1 LLPSKRVFVNP
12 STLITLVLS
21 SVVSRAQTPASQP
34 SKSNSPDRVISQQSV
49 VVDAHLT
56 PEELEDGQINEVYQP
71 VYKNQEQHEY
81 QKAIEGYRSLVIPM
95 AEKAKFERPRKK
107 FLYLAYS
114 DIGACEMALGQ
125 FKDAE
130 AMYEKTFEY
139 LPTSP
144 GVEDS
149 ENAVMLRSVG
159 VARMR
164 QQRWKDAEEPM
175 QKAISLS
182 EEQIILAGKLKE
194 DYMRKAL
201 TDDYGESQSISL
213 NVLAIVYF
221 REQRYAESLE
231 LLERAYNQAIKFNA
245 SATVVKQIVE
255 NGKAISKVAGDAG
268 ASAAWS
274 QRPVPPN

>member
-1 LLPSKRVFVNP
+1 V
-12 STLITLVLS
+12 T
-21 SVVSRAQTPASQP
+21 
-34 SKSNSPDRVISQQSV
+34 SQQSV

-81 QKAIEGYRSLVIPM
+81 QKAIEGYRSLIPM

-164 QQRWKDAEEPM
+164 QQRWNDAEEPM

-182 EEQIILAGKLKE
+182 DEQIILAGKLKE

-231 LLERAYNQAIKFNA
+231 LLERAYNQAIKFNG

-255 NGKAISKVAGDAG
+255 NGKAISKVAGNAG

-274 QRPVPPN
+274 QRSVPPN